1 MLIKCLNELTLYLN
15 SHNFLPSM
23 FSFKEIP
30 FVKLLLP
37 FILGIYSGIY
47 FIQASWFL
55 LFNLLLIWVVLFVLA
70 HKIIGK
76 KYRYRFLLGTFLFI
90 GFLGLGVMIT
100 NYHKPQ
106 FEAFTTNNKNTLV
119 VSGSWKTTKRYYKA
133 EAIIDPIAIGSK
145 KRFTSPGKIML
156 YIPKD
161 STLELPKIGD
171 RIITGQEIRKIY
183 SPKNP
188 YEFDYSKYL
197 YHNRIVG
204 NIYLKKNNYLTSS
217 HNSGFPIKRLFNKW
231 KQSITQIIDKQ
242 PMSSDT
248 KALLQALLLGEK
260 SNLDPEI
267 KRAYVSAGA
276 MHVLAVSGLH
286 VGIVLL
292 FINFFFK
299 IFEFKQNG
307 KYYHLT
313 KSVIILLIIW
323 IFAGITGFSPSI
335 TRATSMFS
343 FLVVGKALNRNT
355 NIYNSLAIA
364 AFVLLFHNPFTL
376 LSVGFQL
383 SFLAVFGIAFFH
395 PKIYPLV
402 YFKNTLARKTWEL
415 TSVSISAQL
424 TTFPLALLYFHQ
436 FPVYFLISNLV
447 VIPFAFIIVIS
458 GLILIMVSP
467 FQLVSGYL
475 AYALDHVV
483 HLLNYLVLGV
493 EKLPYYKIG
502 QVSITNT
509 ETFLIYFLIT
519 TTALYFIFKNVRYLI
534 VSLFLAT
541 ILLSANLYKKAEN
554 IKQNRLT
561 FYSIYNHTA
570 IDCVKNNKHI
580 FIGDSLLLN
589 LSEKINYHCANH
601 WNTKGLSPIE
611 DTQKAILYTSDEFPD
626 LDILLTKNH
635 LVFENTLICFNH
647 SSHDLIYMQHFKN
660 RILFV
665 NKYFYNSW
673 EHIEQYDYILLN
685 NNIYNYKDTVILNT
699 ILENSKTLLHNINS
713 GGSFNYEL

>member
-1 MLIKCLNELTLYLN
+1 
-15 SHNFLPSM
+15 M

-30 FVKLLLP
+30 FIKLLFP

-47 FIQASWFL
+47 FISVFWL
-55 LFNLLLIWVVLFVLA
+55 YLFTFLLIWLVLFFIA
-70 HKIIGK
+70 HKFIGK
-76 KYRYRFLLGTFLFI
+76 IYRYRFLLGALLFI
-90 GFLGLGVMIT
+90 GFYGLGVMIT

-106 FEAFTTNNKNTLV
+106 YEELSNKNENILIV
-119 VSGSWKTTKRYYKA
+119 AGSWKATKRFYKA
-133 EAIIDPIAIGSK
+133 EALIDSKAIGSTE
-145 KRFTSPGKIML
+145 RFSNPGKVML

-161 STLELPKIGD
+161 STLVLPEIGD
-171 RIITGQEIRKIY
+171 RIITKQEIRQINP
-183 SPKNP
+183 PKNP
-188 YEFDYSKYL
+188 YEFDYAKYL
-197 YHNRIVG
+197 YNNRIIG
-204 NIYLKKNNYLTSS
+204 NVYLKSNDYLIIGQS
-217 HNSGFPIKRLFNKW
+217 SGFKLKRLFNNW
-231 KQSITQIIDKQ
+231 KQKITQIINKQ
-242 PMSSDT
+242 PMSKDT

-267 KRAYVSAGA
+267 KQAYVSAGA

-299 IFEFKQNG
+299 IFEFRKRG
-307 KYYHLT
+307 KTYHIT
-313 KSVIILLIIW
+313 KSAIILLIIW

-335 TRATSMFS
+335 TRATTMFS
-343 FLVVGKALNRNT
+343 FLVIGKALSRNT

-364 AFVLLFHNPFTL
+364 AFMLLFHNPFAL

-395 PKIYPLV
+395 PKIYPLI

-436 FPVYFLISNLV
+436 FPVYFLLSNLV

-458 GLILIMVSP
+458 GLVLIMVSP
-467 FQLVSGYL
+467 FQIISGYL

-502 QVSITNT
+502 QVSISNT
-509 ETFLIYFLIT
+509 ETLLIYLLIT
-519 TTALYFIFKNVRYLI
+519 ITSLYFMYKNVRYLF
-534 VSLFLAT
+534 VSLFLSV
-541 ILLSANLYKKAEN
+541 ILLSANLYKKVEN
-554 IKQNRLT
+554 LKQNRLT

-570 IDCVKNNKHI
+570 IDCVKDKKHI
-580 FIGDSLLLN
+580 FISDSSLVYQTQ
-589 LSEKINYHCANH
+589 KINYHCANH
-601 WNTKGLSPIE
+601 WNIRGLSPIE
-611 DTQKAILYTSDEFPD
+611 DTQKVILNKKTKYPLFK
-626 LDILLTKNH
+626 LLISETH
-635 LVFENTLICFNH
+635 LIFDNTLICVNH
-647 SSHDLIYMQHFKN
+647 SSHELNSVQHFKK

-665 NKYFYNSW
+665 NNYFFKSW
-673 EHIEQYDYILLN
+673 NHIEQYDHILLN
-685 NNIYNYKDTVILNT
+685 NNLFNYKDTVLLNG
-699 ILENSKTLLHNINS
+699 ILENTKVSFHNLNS
-713 GGSFNYEL
+713 GGSISYEL